1 MKKVAAALLCAVITS
16 GCAHSVSGTAGAS
29 PLQELTPEQQR
40 HVHVEDA
47 LRAADPC
54 GLLDESVVR
63 AAGTVQ
69 QYGSAVQLSVCSA
82 LMARPEGATTYVE
95 LSLLP
100 SMLSDAALTRPD
112 TVDGVTVYRG
122 AGADLARGTCERV
135 FRLNVGTG
143 EEQVGRDAL
152 ATVRAGT
159 VAGQDACPLADAV
172 LESAIDRM
180 RSGLPARDGTSAHQ
194 VALAVH
200 DPCEVLDV
208 LGTTAGGRVVDPE
221 SPPTPFDCVLFPNPN
236 RVPGSEVTVSFTMSP
251 VKENRPSVPAEP
263 ETVGD
268 RCRWTSPT
276 GEPIDITRPGAG
288 VDEFTR
294 RLGHAGAVVTVH
306 GPNCAAVARVA
317 DAANTAFG

>member
-1 MKKVAAALLCAVITS
+1 MKKVAAALLCAAITS

-29 PLQELTPEQQR
+29 PLQELSPDQQR

-54 GLLDESVVR
+54 GLLDEGVVR
-63 AAGTVQ
+63 HAGTVQ
-69 QYGSAVQLSVCSA
+69 QYGSAVQLPVCSA
-82 LMARPEGATTYVE
+82 LMTRPDGASTYVE

-100 SMLSDAALTRPD
+100 SMLSEQSLTRPE

-135 FRLNVGTG
+135 FRLPLGTG
-143 EEQVGRDAL
+143 DEQVGGPP

-172 LESAIDRM
+172 LDSAIDRM
-180 RSGLPARDGTSAHQ
+180 RSGLPARDAGSPDQ

-251 VKENRPSVPAEP
+251 VKENRPPVPAVP

-268 RCRWTSPT
+268 RCRWTSPM

>member
-1 MKKVAAALLCAVITS
+1 VKKVAAALLCAVITS

-29 PLQELTPEQQR
+29 PLDELSPVQQR
-40 HVHVEDA
+40 HVAVEDA

-54 GLLDESVVR
+54 GLLDEAVVR
-63 AAGTVQ
+63 QSGTVLQ
-69 QYGSAVQLSVCSA
+69 FGSAVQLPVCSV
-82 LMARPEGATTYVE
+82 LMVRPGGATTYVE

-100 SMLSDAALTRPD
+100 SMLSDTALTGPD

-135 FRLNVGTG
+135 FRLNLGPLQ
-143 EEQVGRDAL
+143 EQVTPQL

-172 LESAIDRM
+172 LGSAIDRM
-180 RSGLPARDGTSAHQ
+180 RSGLPARDPTSPHQ

-208 LGTTAGGRVVDPE
+208 LRTTAGGRVVDPE

-251 VKENRPSVPAEP
+251 VKENRPPVPAEP
-263 ETVGD
+263 ETIGD
-268 RCRWTSPT
+268 RCRWTSPM

-294 RLGHAGAVVTVH
+294 RLGHAGAVVTVR

>member
-1 MKKVAAALLCAVITS
+1 MKKVAAALLCAAITS

-29 PLQELTPEQQR
+29 PLQELSPDQQR
-40 HVHVEDA
+40 HVHVEDE

-54 GLLDESVVR
+54 GLLDEAVVR
-63 AAGTVQ
+63 HAGTVQ
-69 QYGSAVQLSVCSA
+69 QYGSAVQLPVCSA
-82 LMARPEGATTYVE
+82 LMTRPDGVTTYVE
-95 LSLLP
+95 VSLLP
-100 SMLSDAALTRPD
+100 SMLSEQSLTRPE

-122 AGADLARGTCERV
+122 AGADLTRGTCERV
-135 FRLNVGTG
+135 FRLPLGTDD
-143 EEQVGRDAL
+143 EQVGRPP

-172 LESAIDRM
+172 LDSAIDRM
-180 RSGLPARDGTSAHQ
+180 RSGLPARDGGSPDQ

-221 SPPTPFDCVLFPNPN
+221 SPPAPFDCVLFPNPN

-251 VKENRPSVPAEP
+251 VKENRPPVPAEP

-268 RCRWTSPT
+268 RCRWTSPM

-317 DAANTAFG
+317 NAASTAFG

>member
-29 PLQELTPEQQR
+29 PLDELSPGQQR
-40 HVHVEDA
+40 HVAVEDA

-54 GLLDESVVR
+54 GLLDEAVVR
-63 AAGTVQ
+63 HAGTVQ
-69 QYGSAVQLSVCSA
+69 QFGSAAQLPVCSA
-82 LMARPEGATTYVE
+82 LMARPGGATTYVE
-95 LSLLP
+95 MSLLP
-100 SMLSDAALTRPD
+100 SMVSDAALAGPE

-135 FRLNVGTG
+135 FRLNLGPLQD
-143 EEQVGRDAL
+143 QVTPQL

-159 VAGQDACPLADAV
+159 VAGEDACPLADAV
-172 LESAIDRM
+172 LDSAIDSM
-180 RSGLPARDGTSAHQ
+180 RSGLPARDAASAHQ

-208 LGTTAGGRVVDPE
+208 LGTTAGGRVVDPQ

-251 VKENRPSVPAEP
+251 VKENRPPVPAEP
-263 ETVGD
+263 EKVGD
-268 RCRWTSPT
+268 RCRWTSPM
-276 GEPIDITRPGAG
+276 GEPSDITRRGAG

>member
-1 MKKVAAALLCAVITS
+1 MKTVAAALLCAAITS

-29 PLQELTPEQQR
+29 PLQELTPDQQR

-54 GLLDESVVR
+54 GLLDEAVVR
-63 AAGTVQ
+63 HAGTVQ
-69 QYGSAVQLSVCSA
+69 QYGSAVQLPVCSA
-82 LMARPEGATTYVE
+82 LMRRPDGPSTYVE

-100 SMLSDAALTRPD
+100 SMLPDSSLTRPE

-135 FRLNVGTG
+135 FRLNLGTL
-143 EEQVGRDAL
+143 QDLVAPQL
-152 ATVRAGT
+152 ATVRVGT
-159 VAGQDACPLADAV
+159 VAGQDACPLGDAV

-180 RSGLPARDGTSAHQ
+180 RSGLPGRDTGSPDQ
-194 VALAVH
+194 VALAVQ

-236 RVPGSEVTVSFTMSP
+236 RVPGSEVTVSFTMTP
-251 VKENRPSVPAEP
+251 VKENRPPVPAEP

-268 RCRWTSPT
+268 RCRWTSPM
-276 GEPIDITRPGAG
+276 GDPIDITRPGAG

-317 DAANTAFG
+317 DAASTAFG

>member
-1 MKKVAAALLCAVITS
+1 VKKVAAALLCAVITS

-29 PLQELTPEQQR
+29 PLQELSPGQQR
-40 HVHVEDA
+40 HIHVENA
-47 LRAADPC
+47 LRDADPC
-54 GLLDESVVR
+54 GLLDVAAVR
-63 AAGTVQ
+63 GAGTVQ
-69 QYGSAVQLSVCSA
+69 QYGSAVQLPVCSA
-82 LMARPEGATTYVE
+82 LMAGPGGATTYVE

-100 SMLSDAALTRPD
+100 SMLPDAALTRPE

-122 AGADLARGTCERV
+122 AGADPMRGTCERV
-135 FRLNVGTG
+135 FRLNLGTHRG
-143 EEQVGRDAL
+143 QVEGQL

-159 VAGQDACPLADAV
+159 VAGQDACPIADAV
-172 LESAIDRM
+172 LDSAIDRM
-180 RSGLPARDGTSAHQ
+180 RSGLPARDATSAHQ

-221 SPPTPFDCVLFPNPN
+221 SRPTPSDCVLFPNPN
-236 RVPGSEVTVSFTMSP
+236 RVPGSEVTVSFTLSP

-268 RCRWTSPT
+268 RCRWTSPM

>member
-1 MKKVAAALLCAVITS
+1 MKKVAAALLCAVFTS

-40 HVHVEDA
+40 QVHVEDA
-47 LRAADPC
+47 LRDADPC
-54 GLLDESVVR
+54 GLLDEAVVR
-63 AAGTVQ
+63 GAGTVQ
-69 QYGSAVQLSVCSA
+69 QYGSAVQLPVCSA
-82 LMARPEGATTYVE
+82 LMVRPGGATTYVE

-100 SMLSDAALTRPD
+100 SMLSDAALTGPE

-135 FRLNVGTG
+135 FQLNVL
-143 EEQVGRDAL
+143 EEQLKPPL
-152 ATVRAGT
+152 ASVRAGT

-172 LESAIDRM
+172 LGSAIDRM
-180 RSGLPARDGTSAHQ
+180 RSELPARDPTSPRQ

-221 SPPTPFDCVLFPNPN
+221 APPTPFDCVLFPNPN

-251 VKENRPSVPAEP
+251 VKENRPPVPAEP

-268 RCRWTSPT
+268 RCRWTSPM
-276 GEPIDITRPGAG
+276 GEPIDITRRGAG

>member
-1 MKKVAAALLCAVITS
+1 
-16 GCAHSVSGTAGAS
+16 
-29 PLQELTPEQQR
+29 
-40 HVHVEDA
+40 
-47 LRAADPC
+47 
-54 GLLDESVVR
+54 
-63 AAGTVQ
+63 VQ
-69 QYGSAVQLSVCSA
+69 QYGSAVQLPVCSA
-82 LMARPEGATTYVE
+82 LMRRPDGASTYVE
-95 LSLLP
+95 VSLLP
-100 SMLSDAALTRPD
+100 SMLSDSSLTRPE

-135 FRLNVGTG
+135 FRLNLGTL
-143 EEQVGRDAL
+143 RDRVPPQL

-159 VAGQDACPLADAV
+159 VAGQDSCPLADAV
-172 LESAIDRM
+172 LEAAIDSM
-180 RSGLPARDGTSAHQ
+180 RSGLPVRDAGSRDQ

-251 VKENRPSVPAEP
+251 VKENRPPVPAEP

-268 RCRWTSPT
+268 RCRWTSPM
-276 GEPIDITRPGAG
+276 GEPIDVTRAGAG

>member
-29 PLQELTPEQQR
+29 PLQELSPEQQR
-40 HVHVEDA
+40 HVHIEDA

-54 GLLDESVVR
+54 GLLDEMVVR
-63 AAGTVQ
+63 HSGTVQ
-69 QYGSAVQLSVCSA
+69 QYGSAVQLPVCSA
-82 LMARPEGATTYVE
+82 LVARPDGATTYVE
-95 LSLLP
+95 LSVLP
-100 SMLSDAALTRPD
+100 SLLSDTALTGPE

-122 AGADLARGTCERV
+122 PGADLARGTCERV
-135 FRLNVGTG
+135 FRLNLGTL
-143 EEQVGRDAL
+143 QDHVDPRL

-159 VAGQDACPLADAV
+159 VAGEDACPLADAV
-172 LESAIDRM
+172 LDSAIDSM
-180 RSGLPARDGTSAHQ
+180 RSGLPARDAAASTQ
-194 VALAVH
+194 VAIALH

-208 LGTTAGGRVVDPE
+208 LGTTAGGRVVDPQ
-221 SPPTPFDCVLFPNPN
+221 SPPTPFDCVLFPNPS

-251 VKENRPSVPAEP
+251 VKENRPPVPAEP

-268 RCRWTSPT
+268 RCRWTSPM
-276 GEPIDITRPGAG
+276 GEPIDITRPRAG

>member
-1 MKKVAAALLCAVITS
+1 VKKVAAALLCAVITS

-29 PLQELTPEQQR
+29 PLQELSPGQQR
-40 HVHVEDA
+40 HIHVENA
-47 LRAADPC
+47 LRDADPC
-54 GLLDESVVR
+54 GLLDVAAVR
-63 AAGTVQ
+63 GAGTVQ
-69 QYGSAVQLSVCSA
+69 QYGSAVQLPVCSA
-82 LMARPEGATTYVE
+82 LMAGPGGATTYVE

-100 SMLSDAALTRPD
+100 SMLPDAALTRPE

-122 AGADLARGTCERV
+122 AGADQMRGTCERV
-135 FRLNVGTG
+135 FRLNLGTDR
-143 EEQVGRDAL
+143 EQVEGQL

-159 VAGQDACPLADAV
+159 VAGQDACPIADAV
-172 LESAIDRM
+172 LDSAIDRM
-180 RSGLPARDGTSAHQ
+180 RSGLPARDATSAHQ

-208 LGTTAGGRVVDPE
+208 LGATAGGRVVDPE

-236 RVPGSEVTVSFTMSP
+236 RVPGSEVTVSFTLSP

-268 RCRWTSPT
+268 RCRWTSPM

>member
-1 MKKVAAALLCAVITS
+1 MKKVAAALLCAAITS

-29 PLQELTPEQQR
+29 PLQELSTGQQR
-40 HVHVEDA
+40 HIHVENA
-47 LRAADPC
+47 LRDADPC
-54 GLLDESVVR
+54 GLLDVAVVR
-63 AAGTVQ
+63 GAGTVQ
-69 QYGSAVQLSVCSA
+69 QYGSAVQLPVCSA
-82 LMARPEGATTYVE
+82 LMAGPGGATTYVE

-100 SMLSDAALTRPD
+100 LMLSDAALTRPE

-122 AGADLARGTCERV
+122 AGADPMRGTCERV
-135 FRLNVGTG
+135 FRLNLGTDR
-143 EEQVGRDAL
+143 EQVEGQL

-159 VAGQDACPLADAV
+159 VAGQDACPIADAV
-172 LESAIDRM
+172 LDSAIDRM
-180 RSGLPARDGTSAHQ
+180 RSGLPARDVTSAHQ

-208 LGTTAGGRVVDPE
+208 LGATAGGRVVDPE

-236 RVPGSEVTVSFTMSP
+236 RVPGSEVTVSFTVSP

-268 RCRWTSPT
+268 RCRWTSPM

>member
-29 PLQELTPEQQR
+29 PLDELSPVQQR
-40 HVHVEDA
+40 QVHVEDA
-47 LRAADPC
+47 LRDADPC
-54 GLLDESVVR
+54 GLLDEAVVR
-63 AAGTVQ
+63 GAGTVQ
-69 QYGSAVQLSVCSA
+69 QYGSAVQLPVCSA
-82 LMARPEGATTYVE
+82 LMVRPGGATTYVE

-100 SMLSDAALTRPD
+100 SMLSDAALTGPD

-122 AGADLARGTCERV
+122 AGADPTRGTCERV
-135 FRLNVGTG
+135 FRLNLGTDQ
-143 EEQVGRDAL
+143 EQDGRQL

-172 LESAIDRM
+172 LGSAIDRM
-180 RSGLPARDGTSAHQ
+180 RSGLPARDPTSPRQ

-208 LGTTAGGRVVDPE
+208 LGATAGGRVVDPE
-221 SPPTPFDCVLFPNPN
+221 APPTPFDCVLFPNPN

-251 VKENRPSVPAEP
+251 VKENRPPVPAEP

-268 RCRWTSPT
+268 RCRWMSPM
-276 GEPIDITRPGAG
+276 GEPIDVTRPGA
-288 VDEFTR
+288 VVEEFTR

>member
-1 MKKVAAALLCAVITS
+1 MKKVAAALLCAAITS

-29 PLQELTPEQQR
+29 PLQELSPDQQR

-54 GLLDESVVR
+54 GLLDEAVVR
-63 AAGTVQ
+63 HAGTVQ
-69 QYGSAVQLSVCSA
+69 QYGSAVQLPVCSA
-82 LMARPEGATTYVE
+82 LMTRPDGASTYVE

-100 SMLSDAALTRPD
+100 SMLSEQSLTRPE

-135 FRLNVGTG
+135 FRLPLGTG
-143 EEQVGRDAL
+143 DEQVGGPP
-152 ATVRAGT
+152 ATVRAGIG
-159 VAGQDACPLADAV
+159 AGQDACPLADAV
-172 LESAIDRM
+172 LDSALDRM
-180 RSGLPARDGTSAHQ
+180 RSGLPARDAGSPDQ

-221 SPPTPFDCVLFPNPN
+221 SPPAPFDCVLFPNPN

-251 VKENRPSVPAEP
+251 VKENRPPVPAVP

-268 RCRWTSPT
+268 RCRWTSPM